1 MDDTKLNMLRQYL
14 AMRWALVPL
23 HHVSAMQEQPYC
35 SCRQGNA
42 CTSAGKHPRLAAWQ
56 REENLVRTE
65 VQLLQ
70 WPAETNWGLATGR
83 ASGVWALDIDPKNGG
98 TAALDDLFR
107 AGLLQRTRRH
117 WTGSGG
123 QHLLYRLPIG
133 WVPTNRTGALPPG
146 IDVRGDGGQIVLPPS
161 VSGVGRY
168 EVDTTMPL
176 DVSDALP
183 ALLDLIRPAPV
194 RHVPKVI
201 MERVDPGGRYATYAR
216 RAVDGELRALRETHS
231 GRNSRAWA
239 AAVRII
245 ELAHAPWAELDL
257 DDEYDAWREA
267 GHAHPD
273 GLNVPPTELDAVWR
287 SALRHVGGR
296 EASGPPDRPWPPAG
310 DVELLDFLAAP
321 VGSGTATGAVQQT
334 SPGDPFAPL
343 PRPGLSATPMSSRT
357 VTEPSGRPASTAG
370 LSLPEEFWTA
380 RPVLRQIR
388 QAAHERVVSGDV
400 LFYSVLAR
408 LASLWP
414 HTVRLHSGIGS
425 GASANLY
432 VAVVGPS
439 GAGKTSGVSVARE
452 LLPVPHW
459 LASDDYAE
467 DWPLGTGEGIA
478 ESYMGSKRVPV
489 DDKSTD
495 VKTGQPKM
503 HSVRTQV
510 RHNALL
516 HADEGEVLTRMLQR
530 QGATIGE
537 TLRRGWV
544 GATIG
549 QSNGRAETTRIIKE
563 GRYSLGLIIGFQPET
578 AQPLLADGAAGTP
591 QRFLWAWALDAAVP
605 DIPPAPPGPLGGVW
619 RPAPADPGGTGWLI
633 GDPFSDVDQTPV
645 SFDEAIMAELGTAH
659 RARMR
664 GEEGA
669 ALPVLDAHMP
679 LTMVKVAALLAQLDG
694 RRHVTTEDWR
704 LAGMV
709 WRTSCAVRDHSIELG
724 RQQRGKERAGEI
736 RHHADRE
743 GAAEAARLRVREGA
757 FDARVA
763 RVARRLAMFV
773 YAEKDVPR
781 AALRRSLPS
790 RDRGA
795 FDEALDMSV
804 ANGWVA
810 RDDAHLVPGSV
821 PPPS

>member
-14 AMRWALVPL
+14 AMGWALVPL
-23 HHVSAMQEQPYC
+23 HHVLGGVSSLC
-35 SCRQGNA
+35 SCKQGVT
-42 CTSAGKHPRLAAWQ
+42 CKSAGKHPRLSAWQ

-65 VQLLQ
+65 IQLLQ
-70 WPAETNWGLATGR
+70 WPAETSWGLATGR

-98 TAALDDLFR
+98 MEGFQQLEA
-107 AGLLQRTRRH
+107 AGLIHLTRQH
-117 WTGSGG
+117 QTGSGG
-123 QHLLYRLPIG
+123 WHLLYKMPLNFA
-133 WVPTNRTGALPPG
+133 PTNRTGALPPG

-161 VSGVGRY
+161 VSGVGPY
-168 EVDTTMPL
+168 VVAQNYMISSAAPG
-176 DVSDALP
+176 
-183 ALLDLIRPAPV
+183 LLELIRPAPV

-231 GRNSRAWA
+231 SRNSRAWA

-257 DDEYDAWREA
+257 DDEYNAWREA

-273 GLNVPPTELDAVWR
+273 GLDVPPTELDAVWR

-310 DVELLDFLAAP
+310 DVELLDFLKAP

-343 PRPGLSATPMSSRT
+343 PRPGQSAPP
-357 VTEPSGRPASTAG
+357 VAVSTAQQG
-370 LSLPEEFWTA
+370 QQPPAVLSLPEEFWAA

-388 QAAHERVVSGDV
+388 QAAHARVVSGDV

-495 VKTGQPKM
+495 VKTGLTKM
-503 HSVRTQV
+503 HAVRTQV

-645 SFDEAIMAELGTAH
+645 SFDETIMAELGTAH

-679 LTMVKVAALLAQLDG
+679 LTMVKVAAILAQLDG

-743 GAAEAARLRVREGA
+743 GAAEAARLQVREGA
-757 FDARVA
+757 FDAQVA
-763 RVARRLAMFV
+763 RVARRLADQV
-773 YAEKDVPR
+773 QQKKDVQR
-781 AALRRSLPS
+781 AELRRLVTSK
-790 RDRGA
+790 DRGV
-795 FDEALDMSV
+795 FEDALIL
-804 ANGWVA
+804 AIENGWVA
-810 RDDAHLVPGSV
+810 RDDAHLIPGPV
-821 PPPS
+821 APS